1 MIITIFHM
9 TFAVSKVLNYAT
21 KRIKGDLR
29 ATSNVADVDTLHSRI
44 AWLQS
49 FSFR

>member
-1 MIITIFHM
+1 MP
-9 TFAVSKVLNYAT
+9 FAVSMVLNYAT
-21 KRIKGDLR
+21 NGIKGDLR
-29 ATSNVADVDTLHSRI
+29 ATSRVADVDTLQFRI

>member
-1 MIITIFHM
+1 MITIIFHM
-9 TFAVSKVLNYAT
+9 PFAVSKVLNYAT
-21 KRIKGDLR
+21 NGIKGDLLS
-29 ATSNVADVDTLHSRI
+29 ATSSDADTLQFRI